1 MRILLCTVGAIV
13 ASLLTAC
20 GHSSNNTAPA
30 DVRLVN
36 TAPTPVTMTLNGGYP
51 LTGIAT
57 DSASGYAQVPA
68 GTYTVSV
75 SSTNGSLNPSSQ
87 TAALGT
93 NEGYTTIAYARGN
106 SVYSSTITDNLAVPA
121 VGFSTLDV
129 ANVSPDAGP
138 LDVYLL
144 PPGTTSLT
152 PSFSP
157 NFIGVSYQAQSTA
170 TTFTSGSWNVIV
182 TGTGNQSDVRL
193 SLTGA
198 NGTGAIALTSQ
209 FVGNLALTDTPGG
222 TLVNAVVI
230 QQGQQNVVGY
240 PNAQSRLRL
249 MSSVATTS
257 AVILTTSGGTVIGPT
272 YAPSQSGYIVVPAG
286 ETIATVTVAGTAIT
300 APAGVLA
307 AGNDYSVLVY
317 TNTVPASVATL
328 FTDSNQ
334 LNIRSA
340 SVRVINGAVTPA
352 DGVSVSYGGL
362 PIANTITLGNTSSY
376 YGLQPSSSAVLT
388 VNGSGYT
395 NTSPQPPFDPPVGSV
410 WTILVTS
417 ATAPVTLFRD
427 R

>member
-20 GHSSNNTAPA
+20 GSGSNNTAPA

-36 TAPTPVTMTLNGGYP
+36 TAPTPITMTLNGGYP

-57 DSASGYAQVPA
+57 NSASGYAQVPA

-75 SSTNGSLNPSSQ
+75 SSANGSLNPSSQ

-193 SLTGA
+193 SLIGA
-198 NGTGAIALTSQ
+198 NGTGAITLTSQ
-209 FVGNLALTDTPGG
+209 FVGNLALTDTAGG
-222 TLVNAVVI
+222 ALVNAVVI

-249 MSSVATTS
+249 MSAVATTS
-257 AVILTTSGGTVIGPT
+257 PVVLTTSGGTVIGPT
-272 YAPSQSGYIVVPAG
+272 YAPNQSGYVVVPAG
-286 ETIATVTVAGTAIT
+286 ESIASITVNGVGIT

-307 AGNDYSVLVY
+307 AGNDYSVLAY
-317 TNTVPASVATL
+317 TNGASVATMY
-328 FTDSNQ
+328 TDSNQ

-340 SVRVINGAVTPA
+340 SVRVINGAISPA

-362 PIANTITLGNTSSY
+362 PIANTVTLGNASSY
-376 YGLQPSSSAVLT
+376 YGLQPSASAVLT

-395 NTSPQPPFDPPVGSV
+395 YAGAQPAFDPPVGSV

-417 ATAPVTLFRD
+417 ATAPVQLFRD